1 MTMTIS
7 ADHATKYATTLISQK
22 TSEALGKFQDAY
34 IAYLASV
41 IFLCGLEKSKD
52 SDSDSALHSL
62 FEKYESNLGTAIR
75 STPRF
80 YFHAQLFISM
90 ISSLELFFQEAI
102 SGVLQAYPKKVGS
115 VQFKLSEI
123 LDAGTTDELILRAA
137 EEYIMKLM
145 YKKPLEYLEEITRT
159 LSIDSA
165 SIRPFWPT
173 FIEAKARRDLG
184 MHNGWKC
191 NSTYIRKLEET
202 GITSSFQVGDDTFPY
217 DDTYMNGVGHALSE
231 ISKAI
236 YVELGRVYKFESM

>member
-7 ADHATKYATTLISQK
+7 ADHATKDATALIALK
-22 TSEALGKFQDAY
+22 TFEARRKFQDAY

-41 IFLCGLEKSKD
+41 IFLCDLEKSKD

-102 SGVLQAYPKKVGS
+102 SGVLQAYPKKIGS
-115 VQFKLSEI
+115 VQFKLSQI
-123 LDAGTTDELILRAA
+123 LDAGTTDELISRAA
-137 EEYIMKLM
+137 EEYIIKLM
-145 YKKPLEYLEEITRT
+145 YKKPLEYLEEITRL
-159 LSIDSA
+159 LSINSA
-165 SIRPFWPT
+165 SILPFWPT

-184 MHNGWKC
+184 MHNGWVC
-191 NSTYIRKLEET
+191 NSTYIRKLEES
-202 GITSSFQVGDDTFPY
+202 GIPCSFQVGDDTFPY
-217 DDTYMNGVGHALSE
+217 DDTYMNGVGNALDE

-236 YVELGRVYKFESM
+236 FKELDRVY